1 LTLDNRI
8 LGEVS
13 SNVVDGAMN
22 KDSNIFIDCHE
33 GMIGSA
39 IMRRLKEDGFVN
51 LVIRTSSELDLTNQK
66 MVFDFF
72 MGEKPDYVFLAV
84 AKMGG
89 ILANIRYPADFI
101 YHNVQS
107 QANVIHSAWKSG
119 VKKLLFLGSSCIYP
133 KGCPQP
139 MKEEYLMSG
148 KLEPTSEPYAIA
160 KIAGIKMCQSY
171 NRQYGTDYISVV
183 PADLYGPN
191 DDFDPE
197 TGHVLPALIRK
208 MHKAKI
214 GNEREVVVWG
224 TGSPRRES
232 LHVDDLA
239 DACIL
244 LMKKYDESEMIN
256 VGSGEDLSIRELALL
271 VRNVMGF
278 KGEVVFDEL
287 KPDGAPRKLLDI
299 GKIRK
304 LGWSPKISLEE
315 GIRRTYDWYKEQV
328 QLGI

>member
-1 LTLDNRI
+1 MEK
-8 LGEVS
+8 GE
-13 SNVVDGAMN
+13 
-22 KDSNIFIDCHE
+22 KIFVAGHQ

-39 IMRRLKEDGFVN
+39 ILHRLREDGFTN
-51 LVIRTSSELDLTNQK
+51 LVIRASSELDLTDQK

-72 MGEKPDYVFLAV
+72 MDEKPDYIFLAG
-84 AKMGG
+84 AKVGG
-89 ILANIRYPADFI
+89 ILANSKYPAEFI
-101 YHNVQS
+101 YRNIQS
-107 QANVIHSAWKSG
+107 QTNVIHSAWKSE

-133 KGCPQP
+133 KECPQP

-171 NRQYGTDYISVV
+171 NLQYGTGYISVV

-197 TGHVLPALIRK
+197 TSHVLPALIRK
-208 MHKAKI
+208 MHEAKVRK
-214 GNEREVVVWG
+214 EPEVVVWG

-239 DACIL
+239 DACVF
-244 LMKKYDESEMIN
+244 LMNNYDESKIIN
-256 VGSGEDLSIRELALL
+256 VGYGEDLSIKELALL
-271 VRNVMGF
+271 IKDVVGF
-278 KGEVVFDEL
+278 DGGIIFDKS
-287 KPDGAPRKLLDI
+287 KPDGAPRKLLDT

-304 LGWSPKISLEE
+304 LGWLPKISLEE

-328 QLGI
+328 AIRNLM